1 MIRVTKEEARKLR
14 ELYPDHKVVRTMVQ
28 RSKRHI
34 YYATERE
41 DMMRSIAKTNDAAAA
56 IVARLDRERE
66 LRRKRAAWQAGV

>member
-14 ELYPDHKVVRTMVQ
+14 ELYPDYKVVRTMIQ
-28 RSKRHI
+28 RSRRHI

-56 IVARLDRERE
+56 IVAQSDRDRE
-66 LRRKRAAWQAGV
+66 LRRKRLEDRVGV